1 MIDSKTILNI
11 SCWLVFHYVFIVC
24 ICFGELF
31 SFEALNGGYL
41 DLFPSV
47 RRVEASAIEA
57 AKHYNAGGTVPQYP
71 VETGVSQE
79 YLVPQPPSL
88 QCTYFDQRVEPLRA
102 KLLYFFI
109 QARTPEAPD
118 APSGTIVR
126 IAPTLQ
132 KSRARVLEVTYDRG
146 TVADELAREASR
158 MSAASERLLS
168 FEDTYS
174 SNKFVCALC
183 STVYT

>member
-1 MIDSKTILNI
+1 MVAILN
-11 SCWLVFHYVFIVC
+11 
-24 ICFGELF
+24 LF
-31 SFEALNGGYL
+31 Q
-41 DLFPSV
+41 LFAE
-47 RRVEASAIEA
+47 RRPLPL
-57 AKHYNAGGTVPQYP
+57 K
-71 VETGVSQE
+71 
-79 YLVPQPPSL
+79 L
-88 QCTYFDQRVEPLRA
+88 QST
-102 KLLYFFI
+102 
-109 QARTPEAPD
+109 TMPEARCLSTQLKLVSRWSTSCPSRRPYS
-118 APSGTIVR
+118 APTLTRGSSLCSRSCSTSSSRRGRPKHPTRHPAPFVR

-132 KSRARVLEVTYDRG
+132 ENRARVLEVTYDRG